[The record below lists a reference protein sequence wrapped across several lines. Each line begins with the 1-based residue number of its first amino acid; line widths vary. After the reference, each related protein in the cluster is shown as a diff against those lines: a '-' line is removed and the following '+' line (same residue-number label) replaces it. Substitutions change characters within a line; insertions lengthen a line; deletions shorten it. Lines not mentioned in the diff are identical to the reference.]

1 MDENINQQNNI
12 TTSEYSS
19 SVSIV
24 DPSTLFTDGY
34 ELSNSNV
41 IESVE
46 YIGQFIQDVNNIE
59 FYIYDSNKTLIYSDY
74 DFAGY
79 TSVAVEDTEVLYDPK
94 TGESPVLVTEINLQP
109 ERDISNEGFNNG
121 EIYAVYNFINLELG
135 SSLTVPYYLA
145 EISSDRTEIRLKSN
159 LISTREMK
167 TTSLALEQNIK
178 GGDTFDEIYISFGNN
193 EYHIAVNIKYDDS
206 FISTTSLADTK
217 IKSTNAIGQASILLK
232 LIDPLPP
239 KYSLL
244 DELYVATKT
253 AETKAY
259 LVNFVNDF
267 FSEDNI
273 IALKGPNSNL
283 KLNDFV
289 NTPGIPQNKN
299 QLLATKS
306 SGSKDQLL
314 ATLKNKGITLT
325 PNYSTGSFNDFVN
338 FSSAKARVSNFVEK
352 VSRIQAY
359 EADINTISQTTASN
373 AGNIPVSESIASLWT
388 KIENEIVAFDGFD
401 YYQYYTTGS
410 DAYPKTG
417 TVFPLQLL
425 ATQSAAAQTWIT
437 ATEASA
443 SAYDEDNQN
452 WLYYTVPDFIKENT
466 SNANYLEFVNMV
478 GQSFDEVWLYT
489 KAVTKKLNTTNDLEE
504 GVPLSLADDM
514 ITSLGYTGFGN
525 NYNNQDNFIGLIG
538 NDNGS
543 YVPPTGSQLINHYI
557 AVNGSGGGIINYWD
571 PGYTFEDYVQSFQNT
586 GFPYP
591 IDKVSKEIFKR
602 LYHNMAYLVKK
613 KGTVSGLRQL
623 INIWGIPNTILRIN
637 EFGGKNKDEQDDYDL
652 WYQRYSYAY
661 KPVPEETN
669 YASSSVRIPWQPLYR
684 NYIDSHSRLI
694 ASDITAVGGPINNG
708 AGSLSVTSAAA
719 YGVDTSFTVT
729 GGGSGGTLT
738 LTCVNGDI
746 TKVTLIAGGSGYSR
760 NSVVTITGA
769 QVNAL
774 NDGNLLAGWSG
785 TSTFPI
791 TSANLG
797 AEQIVPD
804 GLGFRFKTTG
814 YPSSSFGGSYDSQS
828 LFIKK
833 STNVAADADFG
844 IALYYTGSTSGS
856 YTGSTSNAYVDY
868 GEMRFFIKGD
878 ANGGGTAMSPPIY
891 LPFFDKGWWNVQ
903 LQRDQHPIVTNN
915 NENTTYTLY
924 VANKIYDGADGN
936 QLGFQGSAS
945 IYVNIN
951 NGSPPAGG
959 FPANVNSASLN
970 KSWND
975 FSIDLAQYGAGAYLG
990 GWGNTLAN
998 GTTGSIGT
1006 LSAGGTKGV
1015 NNAGKNFSGSLQEFR
1030 YYSHDISQSVFNDA
1044 VMNPESIEGN
1054 FITGSES
1061 SFDIVNF
1068 RAPLGNELEN
1078 IFTSSVATQN
1088 IEVIKSVHP
1097 AITGSSP
1104 LLITASFWNPTFD
1117 PIAFP
1122 STLTSSYD
1130 VTYNANSSTRT
1141 YSETNV
1147 ETYFLDQPS
1156 IGIRNRV
1163 SNKIKYSTNL
1173 NFGTVLS
1180 NKVSIQ
1186 QDPPI
1191 SQSYTDN
1198 INSLE
1203 VAFSPTDEV
1212 NDDIIQALGYGS
1224 IQEVIADPRFRSSS
1238 ADTYP
1243 GLDAIAKDYF
1253 KKYTNRNQIDY
1264 LRLIKFF
1271 DDSLFK
1277 AIKNYV
1283 PARTSVST
1291 GIVVKQNMLE
1301 RNRYREPQV
1310 DIVTTQSYSPTNN
1323 PLTAKNLEL
1332 TGSITTHQLWDPAL
1346 QKTYYSSSDV
1356 YTFSGGAGGS
1366 VNPYNIEEE
1375 GGGLFILENDDL
1387 DLTSTPK
1394 SIFDT
1399 APLEV
1404 ATRDIVLVDS
1414 GLASTAAAVS
1424 LTFNNNST
1432 GIAIAPASGDSDLE
1446 NRAITIISVNPAGG
1460 FITKKYVTSND
1471 ASSTGD
1477 LAGTSNQFVLYY
1489 AGGTGTQ
1496 NSQQFLAAVNSANG
1510 QGSGA
1515 ATPTLIVEQASA
1527 NRVTLTQIN
1536 GGTEGNT
1543 TISYGSQI
1551 LSTIGRVSS
1560 AGGSLSLS
1568 AGGINYG
1575 NTQTYSDSA
1584 TTNSSGTGTGL
1595 HATVT
1600 SNAGGNLTS
1609 ISIGTTNKFT
1619 NWGYVVNNLFT
1630 IDDANAVGS
1639 AGFGK
1644 VETITPFFDSN
1655 PTAFVSGANV
1665 YGQFLNTPDKSVQT
1679 PVYIDYDFVAAGF
1692 ASTAVTI
1699 QASSS
1704 KRGIVMTNTTTYTT
1718 ENPVGSILEDSLF
1731 DIHPG
1736 EDMYMLISSV
1746 PDRTIEDYS
1755 LILGENITITTALA
1769 AETTTASPTLLI
1781 DNLTDDNVPVVGA
1794 TVTGPD
1800 IKAGVVTVLGAIT
1813 AAGSGYTNG
1822 AAQILPTTGAGGNNL
1837 TLNVTVVNGSLTT
1850 AAISGA
1856 NNDGTGYTNGDIVT
1870 VIGGNNDAKVA
1881 ITTATAK
1888 PTSVTAFDP
1897 TNNKVTFNTNQT
1909 VADNTKVT
1917 FTVPNVIPD
1926 KDTVPVSQQGYFV
1939 YNTMSLGVDT
1949 MWDGYQ
1955 RQFYNGEYS
1964 GSNITVDFREQY
1976 NPYRKVKPNSLPVL
1990 DDTITVAAQAA
2001 YVSQSNTAGGAVAF
2015 FNPISSQNEFTY
2027 TTALLTGGDTTT
2039 LNFPISASII
2049 PNQDYLLTFDITQT
2063 VNSSP
2068 GTNFAQFDPTSLVNN
2083 DSGIQI
2089 RVSSSIN
2096 RKITPET
2103 NLGGNVTTISLLS
2116 SGRGYTTGTSVFT
2129 TTGAGDNNLT
2139 INTTVDADGNVTG
2152 GTITAAGT
2160 GYAVGDI
2167 VTLVGG
2173 FSGVPFSTVAQFTIT
2188 AATAQPFGLN
2198 VISATAVPISA
2209 SFTGANFNTTYRN
2222 DNQFVPLSF
2231 TATAGVAGVVSNIK
2245 VVGVGGEYGK
2255 VKAPIFLTQQD
2266 QGYDNQA
2273 DHDNMGNED
2282 AQGNI
2287 ITPIHLIENTES
2299 VILNNSDYNPLSNNA
2314 NINRSS
2320 SHRFV
2325 LSYGSDQTTPQN
2337 FLQVVTSSYYPTSI
2351 SGSFPEKADVPDSNY
2366 TMQSSVNSRYAGAKL
2381 TSLTY
2386 NFFTPSGSVGVNT
2399 QLTIQ
2404 PVNSEINQE
2413 GEKVAKK
2420 FLDNSVTS
2428 SFEEKGLGQGNPS
2441 WRGDDRQYSG
2451 LATIDK
2457 HPIYMARF
2465 ESSYEQLNLYGS
2477 YQFNIDQLIQIP
2489 FEDITGQEV
2498 TPNSII
2504 IDGSNENKK
2513 VVSSVFEKKRQASV
2527 TYLNPKTRT
2536 IDYTTMQVGNYCIT
2550 SGATNFLTINSN
2562 AKSRVSSSLAYEYTL
2577 GGEPPTGS
2585 RAQLADTIQMVTASI
2600 VEADTELTGVLKLQ
2614 AFTATAPFPTSNATG
2629 QGVVT
2634 ITDIPLNSIGGG
2646 GSGALATVVFAD
2658 NGTYTST
2665 TITNGGQGYQAGD
2678 ILQIPNQTMIDAV
2691 TNAGFSDPEGRPIS
2705 IKPPL
2710 NFTVLAASLQ
2720 SVSNITSVTN
2730 GFLLSGS
2737 LTTDQDFGGL
2747 SQANVLNTAS
2757 IGDLAHPMNG
2767 SQLPTDYLPI
2777 SYNATPVGSYTNLET
2792 ITSGPGTGMTLDFTV
2807 AAEVPNLITATT
2819 LGTVFPD
2826 GVDVIYE
2833 TGNTTG
2839 TGVGMTV
2846 KLTVAS
2852 NVPVP
2857 LTDSN
2862 GVEYFEI
2869 ANPGSGY
2876 TVGSQYFIT
2885 SPGGGTNAAGV
2896 VANSQTAVSAVTIN
2910 NPGIDYSIGDT
2921 VSVTPTTMVVA
2932 GMIPTAGTGAPNYT
2946 TKVFSSSDIQ
2956 SITGQYFV
2964 NFNPSPIS
2972 SSEASSI
2979 FTQPTVPETQQL
2991 LIGGPQL
2998 AVHHMYNTT
3007 VSASLFAVNTNELG
3021 TGPVGTSTGPL
3032 TRLWTTSGSI
3042 ASDPENYMVWNP
3054 DGSDCSSYQNT
3065 NTPFLIQRGDVIR
3078 VEGLKNTINDAN
3090 VSQST
3095 AFIENFTVEEIQDY
3109 FYTSSFSEDAQNLG
3123 GLQMSFVTPGTIPPP
3138 VQYIQG
3144 CSGQG
3149 GSVTF
3154 SATIGTQDITT
3165 DGNGSGGTIT
3175 FVTSVGANCP
3185 GIVSFTITGG
3195 SGYAIGDKIT
3205 IGKTA
3210 GLDSNNYSGG
3220 SAPVGAQYVI
3230 IIVQVTNS
3238 DIIDSRFNNDFTIGV
3253 DTGATTANSPV
3264 SGSQTGYHLYEKGE
3278 VGFTAPTFVKV
3289 SPDPVET
3296 LNGINNGEITKF
3308 TIRRQIEDETSVYLK
3323 GITPPSGSLGV
3334 KTPSGQGFLLPRDL
3348 SPIQKSNALN
3358 IINQLK
3364 AKNAF
3369 DKPIEP
3375 GVTRS

>member
-1 MDENINQQNNI
+1 MEYNSNLDQENNSI
-12 TTSEYSS
+12 SEYSS
-19 SVSIV
+19 SVTIV
-24 DPSTLFTDGY
+24 DPSTLFNDGY

-46 YIGQFIQDVNNIE
+46 YVGQFTQNINNIE
-59 FYIYDSNKTLIYSDY
+59 FYIYDSNKALIHSDY
-74 DFAGY
+74 DFTRY
-79 TSVAVEDTEVLYDPK
+79 TPIGVEDTELLYDKK
-94 TGESPVLVTEINLQP
+94 TGDTNTIVTEINLQP

-135 SSLTVPYYLA
+135 SSLNIPYYLA

-159 LISTREMK
+159 LISTSAMRS
-167 TTSLALEQNIK
+167 TSLALEKRIK
-178 GGDTFDEIYISFGNN
+178 GGNTFDEVYISFGNN
-193 EYHIAVNIKYDDS
+193 EYHIAVNLKYDDS
-206 FISTTSLADTK
+206 FAPPISPTSGPNAVSPVGGNV
-217 IKSTNAIGQASILLK
+217 KSKNAIGQASILLK

-259 LVNFVNDF
+259 LVNFINDF
-267 FSEDNI
+267 FSGDNI
-273 IALKGPNSNL
+273 IALRGPNSNL

-289 NTPGIPQNKN
+289 NTSGIPQNKN

-425 ATQSAAAQTWIT
+425 PTQSALSQDWIT
-437 ATEASA
+437 AAEATA
-443 SAYDEDNQN
+443 SLYDEDNQN

-466 SNANYLEFVNMV
+466 SNNNYLDFVNMV

-694 ASDITAVGGPINNG
+694 ASDIAAVGGPINNG

-738 LTCVNGDI
+738 LTCVSGNI

-814 YPSSSFGGSYDSQS
+814 YPSSSFGGSFDSQS

-959 FPANVNSASLN
+959 FPANANSASLN

-990 GWGNTLAN
+990 GWGNTLVN

-1104 LLITASFWNPTFD
+1104 LLITASFWNPAFD
-1117 PIAFP
+1117 PIINSSAA
-1122 STLTSSYD
+1122 LTSSYD

-1198 INSLE
+1198 INNLE

-1212 NDDIIQALGYGS
+1212 NDDIIQTLGYGS

-1310 DIVTTQSYSPTNN
+1310 DIVTTQSYSPFNN

-1375 GGGLFILENDDL
+1375 GGGLFILENDDI

-1394 SIFDT
+1394 SLFDT

-1404 ATRDIVLVDS
+1404 ATRGIVLVDS
-1414 GLASTAAAVS
+1414 GLASTAAFVN
-1424 LTFNNNST
+1424 LVFNNNST
-1432 GIAIAPASGDSDLE
+1432 GIAIAPASGDTDLE
-1446 NRAITIISVNPAGG
+1446 NRAITIISVNPAGGG

-1471 ASSTGD
+1471 ASSTGN

-1489 AGGTGTQ
+1489 AGGDGVA
-1496 NSQQFLAAVNSANG
+1496 NAQQFVNAVNSANG

-1515 ATPTLIVEQASA
+1515 ATPTLIAAVISGNQT
-1527 NRVTLTQIN
+1527 RLTQIN

-1560 AGGSLSLS
+1560 ALSSLSIS
-1568 AGGINYG
+1568 VAGINYG
-1575 NTQTYSDSA
+1575 NTQTYSNSA
-1584 TTNSSGTGTGL
+1584 TTNTSGAGTGL
-1595 HATVT
+1595 HATVV
-1600 SNAGGNLTS
+1600 SNSGGNLTS
-1609 ISIGTTNKFT
+1609 ILISATNQFT

-1630 IDDANAVGS
+1630 VDAANAVGS
-1639 AGFGK
+1639 AGVGK
-1644 VETITPFFDSN
+1644 VDTITPFFNSN
-1655 PTAFVSGANV
+1655 PTAFTGGVNV
-1665 YGQFLNTPDKSVQT
+1665 YGQFLNTPDKTVQT

-1692 ASTAVTI
+1692 ANTAVTL

-1718 ENPVGSILEDSLF
+1718 ENPVGSILKDSLF

-1746 PDRTIEDYS
+1746 PNRTVEDYS

-1837 TLNVTVVNGSLTT
+1837 TINVTVVNGSLTT

-1856 NNDGTGYTNGDIVT
+1856 NNDGTGYTSGDIVT

-1881 ITTATAK
+1881 ITTATAR

-1926 KDTVPVSQQGYFV
+1926 NDTIPVSQQGYFV

-1949 MWDGYQ
+1949 MWDSYQ

-1964 GSNITVDFREQY
+1964 GSTIQVDFREQY
-1976 NPYRKVKPNSLPVL
+1976 NPYKKVKANSTPILNNEL
-1990 DDTITVAAQAA
+1990 TIGLNPSFI
-2001 YVSQSNTAGGAVAF
+2001 SQSNSVGAAVSSIAVTSPNSFTYNKTTTAG
-2015 FNPISSQNEFTY
+2015 
-2027 TTALLTGGDTTT
+2027 LDTV
-2039 LNFPISASII
+2039 NFLISASII
-2049 PNQDYLLTFDITQT
+2049 PGQNYLLTFDQ
-2063 VNSSP
+2063 
-2068 GTNFAQFDPTSLVNN
+2068 A
-2083 DSGIQI
+2083 
-2089 RVSSSIN
+2089 VSSFGPANFTSEFS
-2096 RKITPET
+2096 P
-2103 NLGGNVTTISLLS
+2103 ISLIND
-2116 SGRGYTTGTSVFT
+2116 TDGTQLRVINSYDRKVLNRTSQTF
-2129 TTGAGDNNLT
+2129 GAGNGALS
-2139 INTTVDADGNVTG
+2139 
-2152 GTITAAGT
+2152 GT
-2160 GYAVGDI
+2160 
-2167 VTLVGG
+2167 
-2173 FSGVPFSTVAQFTIT
+2173 VPFSC
-2188 AATAQPFGLN
+2188 
-2198 VISATAVPISA
+2198 
-2209 SFTGANFNTTYRN
+2209 SFIGANFNPQTDYRN
-2222 DNQFVPLSF
+2222 DNQFVPMSF
-2231 TATAGVAGVVSNIK
+2231 QFGQSTGAITNLK
-2245 VVGVGGEYGK
+2245 VIGVGGEYDK

-2273 DHDNMGNED
+2273 DHENMFS
-2282 AQGNI
+2282 ASAIGNI
-2287 ITPIHLIENTES
+2287 ISPIHLIENTES
-2299 VILNNSDYNPLSNNA
+2299 VVLNNSDYNPLSNNA
-2314 NINRSS
+2314 NTNRSS

-2325 LSYGSDQTTPQN
+2325 LSYGSDQYIPQN
-2337 FLQVVTSSYYPTSI
+2337 FLQVVTSSYFPTSI

-2366 TMQSSVNSRYAGAKL
+2366 TMQSSINSRYNGAKL

-2386 NFFTPSGSVGVNT
+2386 NFFTPSGSVGKNT

-2404 PVNSEINQE
+2404 PLNAEINQV
-2413 GEKVAKK
+2413 GEKVAKR
-2420 FLDNSVTS
+2420 FLDMSTTS
-2428 SFEEKGLGQGNPS
+2428 SFDQKPIGQGNPS
-2441 WRGDDRQYSG
+2441 WRGDDRQYEG

-2457 HPIYMARF
+2457 HPIYIARF
-2465 ESSYEQLNLYGS
+2465 EDSFEQLNIYGS
-2477 YQFNIDQLIQIP
+2477 YQYNIDQLIQIP
-2489 FEDITGQEV
+2489 FEDIAGQEI
-2498 TPNSII
+2498 TPNSIV

-2513 VVSSVFEKKRQASV
+2513 VVSSVFEKLRQASV
-2527 TYLNPKTRT
+2527 SYLNPKTRT
-2536 IDYTTMQVGNYCIT
+2536 LDFTTMQVGNYDIV
-2550 SGATNFLTINSN
+2550 SGATEFLTINSN
-2562 AKSRVSSSLAYEYTL
+2562 AKNRTSSSLAYEYTL
-2577 GGEPPTGS
+2577 GNESPTGS
-2585 RAQLADTIQMVTASI
+2585 RAQLADTIQMVTASLTTGT
-2600 VEADTELTGVLKLQ
+2600 TESTGILDLGALTNVGS
-2614 AFTATAPFPTSNATG
+2614 TPTHNAYD
-2629 QGVVT
+2629 QGV
-2634 ITDIPLNSIGGG
+2634 ITLIDVPLTSQGGG
-2646 GSGALATVVFAD
+2646 GSGALVTLVFNAA
-2658 NGTYTST
+2658 GAWVST
-2665 TITNGGQGYQAGD
+2665 TVTNGGQGYSAGD
-2678 ILQIPNQTMIDAV
+2678 VLQITDI
-2691 TNAGFSDPEGRPIS
+2691 TIKLLIEGAGFSGRVAVGVD
-2705 IKPPL
+2705 KPADLRVIGNL
-2710 NFTVLAASLQ
+2710 NFILASGDIVVNNGSL
-2720 SVSNITSVTN
+2720 ITTN

-2737 LTTDQDFGGL
+2737 VTTDQTFGGAP
-2747 SQANVLNTAS
+2747 SVNIMNTQS
-2757 IGDLAHPMNG
+2757 IGDDLHPVNNTK
-2767 SQLPTDYLPI
+2767 PIPATTYIPI
-2777 SYNATPVGSYTNLET
+2777 SYNVANTGTFSNIPTT
-2792 ITSGPGTGMTLDFTV
+2792 TSGLGTGLTV
-2807 AAEVPNLITATT
+2807 NIVVSDGVPNIVGPPSSTT
-2819 LGTVFPD
+2819 S
-2826 GVDVIYE
+2826 E
-2833 TGNTTG
+2833 RG
-2839 TGVGMTV
+2839 TGGTPGNYILPTLNTAGSGQGMTIRMEV
-2846 KLTVAS
+2846 NGSGVGVVAGIQS
-2852 NVPVP
+2852 GLPPVW
-2857 LTDSN
+2857 
-2862 GVEYFEI
+2862 EI
-2869 ANPGSGY
+2869 ANPGFGYAVGNTGTITDYTATEPDWTSEPLFTIVNVQRAISSVEVQDPGSGY
-2876 TVGSQYFIT
+2876 RV
-2885 SPGGGTNAAGV
+2885 
-2896 VANSQTAVSAVTIN
+2896 
-2910 NPGIDYSIGDT
+2910 GDT
-2921 VSVTPTTMVVA
+2921 ITIPRQNMLSA
-2932 GMIPTAGTGAPNYT
+2932 GMFLPP
-2946 TKVFSSSDIQ
+2946 SSDYDYVTTILAIDDLLPLTQ
-2956 SITGQYFV
+2956 PFQL

-2972 SSEASSI
+2972 SSTIPS
-2979 FTQPTVPETQQL
+2979 TQRPPTVPASQQL

-2998 AVHHMYNTT
+2998 ALHHMYNTT
-3007 VSASLFAVNTNELG
+3007 ISSSTFQTNANVLQSNPGSAADYV
-3021 TGPVGTSTGPL
+3021 GPQS
-3032 TRLWTTSGSI
+3032 RLWSTSGS
-3042 ASDPENYMVWNP
+3042 DPANSENYMVWNP
-3054 DGSDCSSYQNT
+3054 DGSDCESYQNT

-3078 VEGLKNTINDAN
+3078 VEGIKNNINTAN

-3095 AFIENFTVEEIQDY
+3095 AFIENFTVEEIEDY
-3109 FYTSSFSEDAQNLG
+3109 FYTSSFAGSAQNRN
-3123 GLQMSFVTPGTIPPP
+3123 GLSQVISTINNAEVIEPGCTSTLPGTTNNSIFRAVIGTTPGVSSANGNTSGTTIAIKNELNSSPTCPGWSGP
-3138 VQYIQG
+3138 GDPANAANAGYIQLG
-3144 CSGQG
+3144 LVDVADG
-3149 GSVTF
+3149 
-3154 SATIGTQDITT
+3154 
-3165 DGNGSGGTIT
+3165 GNGVGVS
-3175 FVTSVGANCP
+3175 GANWE
-3185 GIVSFTITGG
+3185 
-3195 SGYAIGDKIT
+3195 AGDIIT
-3205 IGKTA
+3205 IAKSALETA
-3210 GLDSNNYSGG
+3210 ALWDDTTVPSAAAFIQLLVLNSNI
-3220 SAPVGAQYVI
+3220 VGV
-3230 IIVQVTNS
+3230 N
-3238 DIIDSRFNNDFTIGV
+3238 FNNDFTFGV
-3253 DTGATTANSPV
+3253 DINATGNGNPT
-3264 SGSQTGYHLYEKGE
+3264 GSAVGYQDYKKGE
-3278 VGFTAPTFVKV
+3278 VGFTAPTFIRV
-3289 SPDPVET
+3289 SPDPQAT
-3296 LNGINNGEITKF
+3296 LNGLENGAITKF
-3308 TIRRQIEDETSVYLK
+3308 TIRRQIENETSVYLD

-3334 KTPSGQGFLLPRDL
+3334 QTPSGQGFLIPRDL

-3364 AKNAF
+3364 QKNAF

>member
-1 MDENINQQNNI
+1 MDKNINQQNNI

-46 YIGQFIQDVNNIE
+46 YVGQFIQDVNNIE

-206 FISTTSLADTK
+206 FISKTSPADTK

-259 LVNFVNDF
+259 LVNFINDF
-267 FSEDNI
+267 FSGDNI
-273 IALKGPNSNL
+273 IALRGPNSNL

-289 NTPGIPQNKN
+289 NTSGIPQNKN

-443 SAYDEDNQN
+443 SVYDENNQN

-466 SNANYLEFVNMV
+466 SNANYLEFVNMI

-538 NDNGS
+538 NDDGS

-684 NYIDSHSRLI
+684 NYIESANKPTNSQ
-694 ASDITAVGGPINNG
+694 ITANGSINNG
-708 AGSLSVTSAAA
+708 TGVPTGVSAN
-719 YGVDTSFTVT
+719 YDITTQFTVT
-729 GGGSGGTLT
+729 GGGTGGQLSIASS
-738 LTCVNGDI
+738 NGVI
-746 TKVTLIAGGSGYSR
+746 IFIQLFANVGGSGYTP
-760 NSVVTITGA
+760 NSVITITGD
-769 QVNAL
+769 QINNL
-774 NDGNLLAGWSG
+774 NDTILGQGWSG
-785 TSTFPI
+785 TATFPL

-814 YPSSSFGGSYDSQS
+814 YPSSSFGGSFDSQS

-1006 LSAGGTKGV
+1006 LSVGGTKGV

-1186 QDPPI
+1186 QDPPV

-1198 INSLE
+1198 INNLE

-1243 GLDAIAKDYF
+1243 GLDSIAKDYF

-1291 GIVVKQNMLE
+1291 GIVVKQHMLE

-1375 GGGLFILENDDL
+1375 GGGLFILENDDI

-1394 SIFDT
+1394 SLFDT
-1399 APLEV
+1399 APLEL
-1404 ATRDIVLVDS
+1404 ATRGIVLVDS
-1414 GLASTAAAVS
+1414 GLASTAASAIF
-1424 LTFNNNST
+1424 TFSNSST
-1432 GIAIAPASGDSDLE
+1432 GIAIAPASSDTDLE
-1446 NRAITIISVNPAGG
+1446 DRATTIISVNPAGG
-1460 FITKKYVTSND
+1460 FITKKYVPSND

-1489 AGGTGTQ
+1489 VGGTGGQ
-1496 NSQQFLAAVNSANG
+1496 NSQEFLAAVNSANG

-1515 ATPTLIVEQASA
+1515 ATPTLIVEQFTS
-1527 NRVTLTQIN
+1527 NKVKLTQIN

-1551 LSTIGRVSS
+1551 LSTIGRVTGV
-1560 AGGSLSLS
+1560 AIAVGGT
-1568 AGGINYG
+1568 GYG
-1575 NTQTYSDSA
+1575 NAQTYTDSP
-1584 TTNSSGTGTGL
+1584 TTNVTGTGTGL
-1595 HATVT
+1595 HATVV
-1600 SNAGGNLTS
+1600 SDSGGVLTT
-1609 ISIGTTNKFT
+1609 ISITGTTNQLT
-1619 NWGYVVNNLFT
+1619 NWGYIFDNKFR
-1630 IDDANAVGS
+1630 ISDANVVGS
-1639 AGFGK
+1639 GGQGK
-1644 VETITPFFDSN
+1644 VSAISPFFDSQ
-1655 PTAFVSGANV
+1655 PAAFTLGANV

-1679 PVYIDYDFVAAGF
+1679 PVYIDYDFVATGF

-1704 KRGIVMTNTTTYTT
+1704 KRGVVMTNTTTYTT

-1800 IKAGVVTVLGAIT
+1800 IKAGVVTTLGAVT
-1813 AAGSGYTNG
+1813 NGGTGYTPG
-1822 AAQILPTTGAGGNNL
+1822 VSVLATTGAGGGNL
-1837 TLNVTVVNGSLTT
+1837 TLTVTTNANGIVTT

-1856 NNDGTGYTNGDIVT
+1856 ANPGTGYTSGDIVT
-1870 VIGGNNDAKVA
+1870 IVGGDNNAKVA
-1881 ITTATAK
+1881 ITTATAR

-1926 KDTVPVSQQGYFV
+1926 NDTVPVSQQGYFV

-1949 MWDGYQ
+1949 MWDSYQ

-1964 GSNITVDFREQY
+1964 GSTIQVDFREQY
-1976 NPYRKVKPNSLPVL
+1976 NPYRKVKPNSTPVVA
-1990 DDTITVAAQAA
+1990 DTITVDAT
-2001 YVSQSNTAGGAVAF
+2001 VGRGNNNTAIPVYFSAIGA
-2015 FNPISSQNEFTY
+2015 NSFTW
-2027 TTALLTGGDTTT
+2027 D
-2039 LNFPISASII
+2039 
-2049 PNQDYLLTFDITQT
+2049 
-2063 VNSSP
+2063 
-2068 GTNFAQFDPTSLVNN
+2068 
-2083 DSGIQI
+2083 
-2089 RVSSSIN
+2089 
-2096 RKITPET
+2096 
-2103 NLGGNVTTISLLS
+2103 
-2116 SGRGYTTGTSVFT
+2116 
-2129 TTGAGDNNLT
+2129 
-2139 INTTVDADGNVTG
+2139 
-2152 GTITAAGT
+2152 
-2160 GYAVGDI
+2160 
-2167 VTLVGG
+2167 
-2173 FSGVPFSTVAQFTIT
+2173 
-2188 AATAQPFGLN
+2188 
-2198 VISATAVPISA
+2198 ATAVPATNKSVILGITEISLIPYQNYKISYIINITTNDAATIGCGIDQYPYDPITYIAVLGDNNRPA
-2209 SFTGANFNTTYRN
+2209 SSLRGETLTTAEQIEYTF
-2222 DNQFVPLSF
+2222 QFIPGLGYDLNSLYSLGF
-2231 TATAGVAGVVSNIK
+2231 AIGGGTAGSITNLTVT
-2245 VVGVGGEYGK
+2245 GVGGEYSK

-2273 DHDNMGNED
+2273 DHENMSNKD

-2287 ITPIHLIENTES
+2287 ISPIHLIENTQS
-2299 VILNNSDYNPLSNNA
+2299 VVLNNSDYNPLSNNA

-2325 LSYGSDQTTPQN
+2325 LSYGSNQTTPQN
-2337 FLQVVTSSYYPTSI
+2337 FLQVVTSSYYPTSV

-2489 FEDITGQEV
+2489 FEDIAGQEV

-2614 AFTATAPFPTSNATG
+2614 AFAATAPFPTSNATG

-2646 GSGALATVVFAD
+2646 GNGALATVVFAD

-2691 TNAGFSDPEGRPIS
+2691 SNAGFSDPEGRPIN

-2710 NFTVLAASLQ
+2710 NFTVLAASLE
-2720 SVSNITSVTN
+2720 SVTNITSVTN

-2737 LTTDQDFGGL
+2737 LTTNQDFGGL

-2757 IGDLAHPMNG
+2757 IGDAAHPMNG
-2767 SQLPTDYLPI
+2767 SQLPSDYIPI

-2807 AAEVPNLITATT
+2807 AANVPNLATATNV
-2819 LGTVFPD
+2819 GTSFTD

-2839 TGVGMTV
+2839 TGVGMTI
-2846 KLTVAS
+2846 KLTVVS
-2852 NVPVP
+2852 NTPVP

-2885 SPGGGTNAAGV
+2885 SPGGGTNIAGV
-2896 VANSQTAVSAVTIN
+2896 IASSQTAVSAVTIN
-2910 NPGIDYSIGDT
+2910 NPGIDYSVGDT
-2921 VSVTPTTMVVA
+2921 VSVTPTTFVIA

-2956 SITGQYFV
+2956 TITGKYFV

-3021 TGPVGTSTGPL
+3021 TGPVGASTGPL

-3123 GLQMSFVTPGTIPPP
+3123 GLQMSFVSPGGTPPT
-3138 VQYIQG
+3138 VQFIQG

-3165 DGNGSGGTIT
+3165 DGNGSGGTIE
-3175 FVTSVGANCP
+3175 FVTTVGANCP

-3195 SGYAIGDKIT
+3195 TGYAIGDKIT

-3210 GLDSNNYSGG
+3210 GLDAGNYSGG
-3220 SAPVGAQYVI
+3220 SAPSAGQYVI

-3334 KTPSGQGFLLPRDL
+3334 QTPSGQGFLLPRDL